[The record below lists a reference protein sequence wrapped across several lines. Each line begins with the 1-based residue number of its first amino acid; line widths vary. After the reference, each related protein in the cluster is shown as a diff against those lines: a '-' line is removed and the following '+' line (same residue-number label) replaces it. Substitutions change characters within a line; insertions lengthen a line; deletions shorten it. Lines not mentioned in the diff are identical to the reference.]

1 MGVRIR
7 GVLAAA
13 AAALLLAGCGGQ
25 SGPADEQSSNGAPR
39 VEGLRVELDAQTQ
52 DPCFREPAELAPADC
67 QKYITQLTSTPESA
81 EKVTRSGPAL
91 KEAAQR
97 LREGITAY
105 RDHGCA
111 SVTSENEE
119 CTQAL
124 RTVADALRAMRQAL
138 ETGTG

>member
-1 MGVRIR
+1 MRIR
-7 GVLAAA
+7 GVLAAG

-25 SGPADEQSSNGAPR
+25 SGPGGEQASTEAPR
-39 VEGLRVELDAQTQ
+39 AEGLRVELDAQTQ

-81 EKVTRSGPAL
+81 EKITRSGAGL
-91 KEAAQR
+91 QKAAQQ
-97 LREGITAY
+97 LREGISGY
-105 RDHGCA
+105 RDRGCA
-111 SVTSENEE
+111 SVTSANAE

-138 ETGTG
+138 EPGAG

>member
-1 MGVRIR
+1 MRIR
-7 GVLAAA
+7 GIVAAG
-13 AAALLLAGCGGQ
+13 AAALLLAGCSGQ
-25 SGPADEQSSNGAPR
+25 SGPAGEQSSSEAPR
-39 VEGLRVELDAQTQ
+39 VQGLRVELEAQTR

-81 EKVTRSGPAL
+81 EMITRFDQAL
-91 KEAAQR
+91 DEAAQR

-111 SVTSENEE
+111 SVTSENEK

-124 RTVADALRAMRQAL
+124 RTVAETLRAMRQAL